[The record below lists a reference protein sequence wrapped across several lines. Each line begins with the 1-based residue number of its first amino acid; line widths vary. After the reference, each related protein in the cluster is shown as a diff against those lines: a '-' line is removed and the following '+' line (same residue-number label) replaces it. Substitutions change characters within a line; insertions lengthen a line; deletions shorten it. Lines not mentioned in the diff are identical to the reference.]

1 MGLAME
7 NILSRT
13 TSGVTRNSD
22 DFFPDRKGSFAEHI
36 LQNAFNAVY
45 QDELYYC
52 DWDMFWT
59 KHEDAVKHSLLRAI
73 SGGPVYVSDKIG
85 DTSPEVLRPLIYK
98 NGEILMMDH
107 SAKPTEDCMFSNPM
121 ETGVLKLQN
130 TASWG
135 ADRKGGGIAVY
146 NLTDHEQLFTLKP
159 ADIPE
164 LELAGSYWLYDYFKK
179 RVCLINRQEQY
190 DGMVE
195 KDGFGWFVLL
205 PKGKNGSCLG
215 LLDKYVGFTAVES
228 IYENGNTD
236 IIVVR
241 EAGTIGYISDRAPQ
255 KVMVNSEDVT
265 DHIKK
270 TGLLYEIPITA
281 EDSKVV
287 ISIVWN

>member
-1 MGLAME
+1 MR
-7 NILSRT
+7 NISC
-13 TSGVTRNSD
+13 
-22 DFFPDRKGSFAEHI
+22 K
-36 LQNAFNAVY
+36 NAFNAVY

-59 KHEDAVKHSLLRAI
+59 KHEDAIKHSLMRAI

-85 DTSPEVLRPLIYK
+85 DTNAEVLRPMIYK

-146 NLTDHEQLFTLKP
+146 NLTDCEQPFTLNP

-164 LELAGSYWLYDYFKK
+164 LEMADSYWLYDYFKK
-179 RVCLINRQEQY
+179 RVFLINRQDQY
-190 DGMVE
+190 NGMVE

-228 IYENGNTD
+228 IYENDNTD

-241 EAGTIGYISDRAPQ
+241 ESGTIGYISDREPQ
-255 KVMVNSEDVT
+255 KVRVNSEDVT
-265 DHIKK
+265 DQIKK
-270 TGLLYEIPITA
+270 KGLLYEIPITE
-281 EDSKVV
+281 EDSKAV